1 SGDQPARG
9 AAGPAEPDLHVHLAR
24 PVGGG
29 AHLRPGR
36 RDVRRQGGRGR
47 QHPGPVPPAAAPVHG
62 GAAVGAAAAG
72 PAEPDRDRPAQGRGA
87 EPGEPA
93 VGLLLPHPVPVRAG
107 DLLGR
112 GPAAAGDP
120 ERGRHR
126 QARGRV
132 PRRRGIGTQ
141 GRPGALGR
149 GGRRKGRDGMSAAQ
163 AKVRTGR
170 PQFVGIT
177 TYTDPEGRFEFR
189 YPSGWILSE
198 LDDDL
203 DGRIVRPEADEDATY
218 FAVWAIYLDVAV
230 VADDL
235 EPLREGFDDGLA
247 RLTDLEVEKAE
258 DNTYNDI
265 IK

>member
-1 SGDQPARG
+1 
-9 AAGPAEPDLHVHLAR
+9 
-24 PVGGG
+24 
-29 AHLRPGR
+29 
-36 RDVRRQGGRGR
+36 
-47 QHPGPVPPAAAPVHG
+47 
-62 GAAVGAAAAG
+62 
-72 PAEPDRDRPAQGRGA
+72 
-87 EPGEPA
+87 
-93 VGLLLPHPVPVRAG
+93 
-107 DLLGR
+107 
-112 GPAAAGDP
+112 
-120 ERGRHR
+120 
-126 QARGRV
+126 
-132 PRRRGIGTQ
+132 
-141 GRPGALGR
+141 
-149 GGRRKGRDGMSAAQ
+149 MSAAQ

-218 FAVWAIYLDVAV
+218 FAVWATHLDVAV

-265 IK
+265 IKLERTFTFTEDGQRRKRRVWALYAHEWQFLVAFQGATVEEFHYWLPMGNYCFTAFTLPQALWFATDPALRGGPDAPS